1 MFYYNYL
8 NFSCDINTE
17 ISQSLSNNMGN
28 RSRTEIIGNI
38 LDSANG
44 GASKTKI
51 MYKAYLSYNQLKEY
65 LSILIENN
73 LIEYLDG
80 THQFKTT
87 EKGLNLLKMHNEMA
101 ELLQATTIKNN

>member
-1 MFYYNYL
+1 
-8 NFSCDINTE
+8 
-17 ISQSLSNNMGN
+17 MGN

>member
-1 MFYYNYL
+1 
-8 NFSCDINTE
+8 
-17 ISQSLSNNMGN
+17 MGN

-51 MYKAYLSYNQLKEY
+51 MYTAFLSYNQLKEY

-87 EKGLNLLKMHNEMA
+87 EKGLKLLKMHNEMA
-101 ELLQATTIKNN
+101 QLLQATTIKNE